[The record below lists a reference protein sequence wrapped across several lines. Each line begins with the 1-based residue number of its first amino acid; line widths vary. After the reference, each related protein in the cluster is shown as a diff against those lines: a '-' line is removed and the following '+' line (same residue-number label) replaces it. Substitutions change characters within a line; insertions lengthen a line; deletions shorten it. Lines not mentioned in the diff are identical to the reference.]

1 MKYCIITF
9 FTFFSILTKA
19 QQIKGI
25 VTDAV
30 GMPIVNCTV
39 KIKNSTAATAT
50 NIDGKFAIN
59 YAHQNSP
66 ILSFSSVGY
75 ITIEK
80 LITKKDTSII
90 IVLEAQKTELYQI
103 VVVSA
108 MGKKGIKMKGT
119 PSFKK
124 VENNRDEENTFIKT
138 SLEPFSTFSIDDDK
152 ASYSYIRRNIK
163 ENLAVPIDVVKLE
176 EMINYFDYNYEAKDN
191 NAPYNFNTELTTC
204 PWNTG
209 HQLMKI
215 ALKSSSVKSLTD
227 MPANYVFLI
236 DVSGSMKGEDRLPL
250 VKKSLLMLLDS
261 LSKDDMVSI
270 ITYAG
275 KSGVAL
281 EATEVSDKKTIIN
294 AINKLN
300 TGGKT
305 AGSDGINLAYEIAET
320 HKVEDGNNRVILA
333 TDGDFNVGLT
343 KFSDL
348 ERLIS
353 EKKETGIF
361 LTCLGFGTGNYK
373 DKTMELLADKGNGN
387 YYYISD
393 TMEAKRVLQKDFKGT
408 IHTIAKDVKI
418 QVEFNTHFVREYRLL
433 GYENRLLDKEDFK
446 NDAIDAGEMGE
457 GHTVTALYELV
468 PHSLQSDE
476 IRDSNSTV
484 VLDKETINKKNNI
497 ATIRTRY
504 KLPEGSKSKKL
515 DFDVLNK
522 QTDFIYA
529 TNNTKWASCV
539 AMFGMLLTNSPFKGS
554 GSKEIIIEIA
564 KQSLN
569 VNDTLQIEF
578 IQLVEK
584 WGNKY

>member
-1 MKYCIITF
+1 MKYIIVAF
-9 FTFFSILTKA
+9 FTFLSISIKA
-19 QQIKGI
+19 QKITGI
-25 VTDAV
+25 VTDAKGSPIQNCV
-30 GMPIVNCTV
+30 VKFQHSPIVAV
-39 KIKNSTAATAT
+39 T
-50 NIDGKFAIN
+50 NIDGKFAIK
-59 YAHQNSP
+59 YALVDSA

-75 ITIEK
+75 VTTEK
-80 LITKKDTSII
+80 HITKKDSLINV
-90 IVLEAQKTELYQI
+90 VLEIKKELYEI

-108 MGKKGIKMKGT
+108 MGKKGIRMKGT

-152 ASYSYIRRNIK
+152 ASYSYIRRSILQNFPVTK
-163 ENLAVPIDVVKLE
+163 EVVKLE
-176 EMINYFDYNYEAKDN
+176 EMINYFDYDYVDKN
-191 NAPYNFNTELTTC
+191 NTTPYTFYTELTEC
-204 PWNTG
+204 PWNRNN
-209 HQLMKI
+209 QLMKI
-215 ALKSSSVKSLTD
+215 ALKSSSVNSSTD

-270 ITYAG
+270 VTYAG

-294 AINKLN
+294 AINKLK

-305 AGSDGINLAYEIAET
+305 AGSEGINLAYEIAET

-343 KFSDL
+343 NYAQL
-348 ERLIS
+348 ESLIKQ
-353 EKKETGIF
+353 KKETGIF

-393 TMEAKRVLQKDFKGT
+393 TTEAKRVLQKDFKGT

-418 QVEFNTHFVREYRLL
+418 QVEFNTNFVRAYRLL

-446 NDAIDAGEMGE
+446 NDAVDAGEMGE

-468 PHSLQSDE
+468 PHSIQSDE

-484 VLDKETINKKNNI
+484 VLDKETINRKNNI

-504 KLPEGSKSKKL
+504 KLPQGSKSKKL

-522 QTDFIYA
+522 QIDFSYA
-529 TNNTKWASCV
+529 SNNTKWASCV
-539 AMFGMLLTNSPFKGS
+539 AMFGMLLTNSQFKGS
-554 GSKEIIIEIA
+554 SSKEIIVEIA

-569 VNDTLQIEF
+569 VNDTSQIEF
-578 IQLVEK
+578 IKLVEK